1 MRALCRW
8 LLISSNVALY
18 DSGNPASEGGAVKR
32 ASTRARPRAK
42 RTSVSRGTGGFN
54 FDDFLVGTK
63 SGGIFRLRDLGIE
76 RHYLPIFLLPG
87 LQGRLGGAASQELQQ
102 VGVAAV
108 ARSWQPVAGVKELRA
123 WDAF

>member
-1 MRALCRW
+1 MRAPCRW

-18 DSGNPASEGGAVKR
+18 ESGNPASEGGAVKR

-42 RTSVSRGTGGFN
+42 RTSVSRGTGGFKL
-54 FDDFLVGTK
+54 DDFLVGTK
-63 SGGIFRLRDLGIE
+63 GGGIFRLRDLGIE
-76 RHYLPIFLLPG
+76 RHYLPIFLFSG
-87 LQGRLGGAASQELQQ
+87 LQGRFGGAASQKLQQ

-108 ARSWQPVAGVKELRA
+108 GRSWQPVAGVKELRA